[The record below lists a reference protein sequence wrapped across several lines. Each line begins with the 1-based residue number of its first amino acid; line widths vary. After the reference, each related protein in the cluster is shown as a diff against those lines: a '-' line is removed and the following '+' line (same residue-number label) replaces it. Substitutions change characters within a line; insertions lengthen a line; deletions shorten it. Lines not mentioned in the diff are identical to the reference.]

1 VTVSVTGSE
10 LSLRLSILMAPV
22 LELIVTGGV
31 LPRPLAVA
39 PFTCAAFQQPEN
51 TAFEIS
57 WPGPGL
63 VPLSCH
69 TKVWAP
75 AGGTGVVRV
84 VV

>member
-1 VTVSVTGSE
+1 VRVSGSV
-10 LSLRLSILMAPV
+10 LSLRLSTLITPV

-39 PFTCAAFQQPEN
+39 LATCAGFQQPEN

-63 VPLSCH
+63 VPLICH
-69 TKVWAP
+69 TKLCAP
-75 AGGTGVVRV
+75 AGGTGVVRIIE
-84 VV
+84 